1 MANKDAVTKQ
11 LTSNNAYF
19 ADLFNHLL
27 FHEELIDPKHL
38 SPLDSDSVFLH
49 SQTGSSKE
57 KIRDILK
64 QANIKTDRKCTYV
77 CLGIENQSSVDRNMP
92 VRVMLYDAL
101 SYDGQITRSKANPE
115 KRNNAVKTGLRPVI
129 TLVIYWGSRR
139 WNAPRSIK
147 DMIDPDIPD
156 ALKTYISDYPIHLIS
171 PQDLSDD
178 SLRQLKTDIS
188 IVFEILKYSN
198 NRNKMRKY
206 IQDERFSSIPYDIA
220 QSINILAD
228 MDLKIEKDDKGKTD
242 MCEGLKQLLKEERA
256 EGLAKGKVEG
266 KAEERAE
273 IVGNMISY
281 FLYAGKTEEEAKAE
295 AQKILSWNS
304 SSYSS

>member
-38 SPLDSDSVFLH
+38 SPLDSNSVFLH

-115 KRNNAVKTGLRPVI
+115 KRNHAVKTGLQVNI
-129 TLVIYWGSRR
+129 ADIGMNVLY
-139 WNAPRSIK
+139 
-147 DMIDPDIPD
+147 DLIDYSSQID
-156 ALKTYISDYPIHLIS
+156 ALTLAKADGKNIHYS
-171 PQDLSDD
+171 APMNLSEMT
-178 SLRQLKTDIS
+178 L
-188 IVFEILKYSN
+188 
-198 NRNKMRKY
+198 
-206 IQDERFSSIPYDIA
+206 
-220 QSINILAD
+220 
-228 MDLKIEKDDKGKTD
+228 KGKLR
-242 MCEGLKQLLKEERA
+242 G
-256 EGLAKGKVEG
+256 
-266 KAEERAE
+266 
-273 IVGNMISY
+273 
-281 FLYAGKTEEEAKAE
+281 
-295 AQKILSWNS
+295 
-304 SSYSS
+304 